1 MPNANVMRAL
11 FIWIFAVGFLG
22 ALVGHLPS
30 GSRSSGKLPDA
41 AETAFDDEKARIAE
55 LKAKNEPQFTSED
68 GSLELQRNDDG
79 HFYADVRINGNSVH
93 MLIDTGASGIALSR
107 DDARM
112 AGLATSIGMPDVVG
126 EGADGEVHGEYVKLD
141 RIELGPLSAS
151 GLDAV
156 VLNSGQQ
163 SLLGQSFLE
172 KFSSVQI
179 EGDRMVLR

>member
-1 MPNANVMRAL
+1 MRAL
-11 FIWIFAVGFLG
+11 FIWIFAFGFLA

-41 AETAFDDEKARIAE
+41 AQQAFDDEKARVAE
-55 LKAKNEPQFTSED
+55 LKARNEPQFTTED

-79 HFYADVRINGNSVH
+79 HFYADVRINGNPVN

-107 DDARM
+107 DDARA

-141 RIELGPLSAS
+141 RVELGPLSAS
-151 GLDAV
+151 GLDAI

-163 SLLGQSFLE
+163 SLLGQTFLS